1 MALTT
6 SQLTFYDMID
16 GEISFSIYSLGVN
29 TYSEGVEEIG
39 LKAVLTE
46 KGGEIT
52 TGTFTWYSSTNGFLE
67 SVGSGSEILMP
78 MTLP

>member
-29 TYSEGVEEIG
+29 TNSEGVEEIG

-46 KGGEIT
+46 KAEK
-52 TGTFTWYSSTNGFLE
+52 
-67 SVGSGSEILMP
+67 
-78 MTLP
+78 